1 MGVFEIRKTKR
12 AFRKGFRPRR
22 RRCSPG
28 MEGLESRQ
36 LLATIAVNAAQVV
49 RSVDTQLLGV
59 NVAWYD
65 SVLNT
70 PQTQQMVQ
78 AAGLTM
84 FRFPGGSSSD
94 DFHFNAPPTYNG
106 EGTDGSM
113 ASFISS
119 VNGVGM
125 ATVDYGSGSPQ
136 EAAAFLAYLEAPVG
150 NTTVIG
156 AGQEW
161 NDSTNSWQT
170 VNWQTAG
177 YWASLRA
184 AAPLAQDDGLNFLR
198 LDHPAPFNVPYWE
211 VGNEEYGSWEI
222 DHHTVQHDPATYIA
236 FAKQFQELAATIDPS
251 ISIGVDVQSPGT
263 DFNNWIGN
271 ILEQAKSQGFTIGFL
286 SDHNYVQAPGSES
299 DSNLLLDTVTGTDS
313 DPSDPGNPYN
323 WAQRA
328 ADYESDLTTYLGAS
342 AASKVQLF
350 TTEFNSVYSDPGKQ
364 TTSLVNGLFLA
375 DSLGALLETPYDAAD
390 VWDLRNGYASGGN
403 DSSSL
408 YGWRQGGDYGL
419 IGSPGGTAPASGP
432 YVPYPTYF
440 AEELASKII
449 QAGGN
454 VVQASSSDPNLT
466 TYAVLEPDGHLDLLV
481 INKSASSAITGAFQL
496 ANFAPAAQATVWQ
509 YGEAQDTAQSETTNG
524 ASALANFTADLT
536 VSGSTFSYSFP
547 AYSMTVL
554 DLGRAASGTAG
565 PTITKAA
572 TAAPSPV
579 TGMTTVLSVTATD
592 PSGNAGLTYTW
603 LATGTPPAPVTYSA
617 NSSNSAG
624 SVTATFSKAGSYT
637 FEVTVADPA
646 GYVATSS
653 VTVTVNQ
660 TLSSIKV
667 SPGPVTLPAA
677 GTQQFSAIAD
687 DQFGNPMSSQPTVA
701 WSVSSGAGTIG
712 AATGL
717 YTAPKSAG
725 SATVKATG
733 GAFSGSAS
741 VSVLAPPTTSTTVVY
756 SLVNS
761 WSGGF
766 QGGITITN
774 TGTTTLLDWTLS
786 FTFAATITQIW
797 DATVLSH
804 SGNSYVIGNAGYNS
818 TIAPGQSVSF
828 GFLGSFADAPVAP
841 SNYLVNGS
849 ASGTQAPPPPPPPPT
864 GGALSATVT
873 FADVNDWGSG
883 FTGSL
888 TLTNTG
894 SSAIN
899 GWTLSFDFI
908 GAISSIWNASL
919 VSQTGNQYVLQNAS
933 YNASIAPGQSV
944 TIGFNASPGHP
955 TSGPT
960 EYSLNG
966 VAIS

>member
-1 MGVFEIRKTKR
+1 MSVLKNRQTKR
-12 AFRKGFRPRR
+12 VFPLGSGPRR
-22 RRCSPG
+22 RRCALG
-28 MEGLESRQ
+28 IEGLEARA
-36 LLATIAVNAAQVV
+36 LLATIAVNAATVV

-70 PQTQQMVQ
+70 PQTQQMVES
-78 AAGLTM
+78 AGLTM

-119 VNGVGM
+119 VNGVGL

-150 NTTVIG
+150 NTTQIG
-156 AGQEW
+156 DGQEW

-170 VNWQTAG
+170 VNWETAG

-211 VGNEEYGSWEI
+211 IGNEEYGSWEI
-222 DHHTVQHDPATYIA
+222 DHHTLQHDPATYIA
-236 FAKQFQELAATIDPS
+236 FMKQFEQLASTIDPS
-251 ISIGVDVQSPGT
+251 ISVGVDVQSPGT
-263 DFNNWIGN
+263 DFNDWIGN
-271 ILEQAKSQGFTIGFL
+271 ILQQAVSQGVTIGFL

-328 ADYESDLTTYLGAS
+328 ADYESDLTRYLGAA

-350 TTEFNSVYSDPGKQ
+350 ATEYNSVYSDPGKQ

-375 DSLGALLETPYDAAD
+375 DSLGAMLETPYDASD
-390 VWDLRNGYASGGN
+390 FWDLRNGYSTGGN

-408 YGWRQGGDYGL
+408 YGWREGGDYGM
-419 IGSPGGTAPASGP
+419 IGSPGGTAPDSGP

-466 TYAVLEPDGHLDLLV
+466 SYAVVEPDGHLDLLV
-481 INKSASSAITGAFQL
+481 INNSATSALTGAFQL
-496 ANFAPAAQATVWQ
+496 ANFDPAAQATVWQ
-509 YGEAQDTAQSETTNG
+509 YGEAQDTAQSETTTG
-524 ASALANFTADLT
+524 ASALANFTANLT
-536 VSGSTFSYSFP
+536 VNGSTFSYSFP

-554 DLGRAASGTAG
+554 DLGRAPSGTAG

-572 TAAPSPV
+572 SASPSPV
-579 TGMTTVLSVTATD
+579 TGKTTVLSVTATD
-592 PSGNAGLTYTW
+592 PSGNAGLIYTW
-603 LATGTPPAPVTYSA
+603 ATTGTPPAAVTFSA
-617 NSSNSAG
+617 NGSNAASST
-624 SVTATFSKAGSYT
+624 TATFSAAGSYS
-637 FEVTVADPA
+637 FQVTVSDPG
-646 GYVATSS
+646 GYIATSS
-653 VTVTVNQ
+653 VTVSVNQ
-660 TLSSIKV
+660 SLSSIKV
-667 SPGPVTLPAA
+667 SPATVTLAA
-677 GTQQFSAIAD
+677 EGQQQFTGVAD
-687 DQFGNPMSSQPTVA
+687 DQFGNPMSTQPA
-701 WSVSSGAGTIG
+701 LSWSVSGSGTIG
-712 AATGL
+712 ATSGL
-717 YTAPKSAG
+717 YTAPNAAA
-725 SATVKATG
+725 SATVKASS
-733 GAFSGSAS
+733 GAVSGTAS
-741 VSVLAPPTTSTTVVY
+741 ITVLAPPTTSSTVSY
-756 SLVNS
+756 TLVNS
-761 WSGGF
+761 WSSGF
-766 QGGITITN
+766 QASITITS
-774 TGTTTLLDWTLS
+774 TGTTTITNWTLQ
-786 FTFAATITQIW
+786 FNFAATITQIW
-797 DATVLSH
+797 DATIQSH
-804 SGNSYVIGNAGYNS
+804 SGTHYVIENAGYNGS
-818 TIAPGQSVSF
+818 IAPGQSVTF
-828 GFLGSFADAPVAP
+828 GFLGSPGGAPVAP
-841 SNYLVNGS
+841 SNFVVNGS
-849 ASGTQAPPPPPPPPT
+849 SSGTAPPPPSS
-864 GGALSATVT
+864 ALSATVV
-873 FADVNDWGSG
+873 FADTDDWGTG

-894 SSAIN
+894 STPIN
-899 GWTLSFDFI
+899 GWTLSFDFV
-908 GAISSIWNASL
+908 GAISSIWNATIA
-919 VSQTGNQYVLQNAS
+919 SQTGNLFVIENAS
-933 YNASIAPGQSV
+933 YNAVIAPGQSV

-955 TSGPT
+955 ASPT
-960 EYSLNG
+960 NYVLNG